1 MPSDVNAMIRQR
13 QVNASTGLAS
23 ASDDDSRRAASR
35 RTALVLVSIAIAFFG
50 GVIVAQYSGS
60 PSAGIAVL
68 GFAILGFLI
77 VAIGRNVR
85 K

>member
-1 MPSDVNAMIRQR
+1 MQRPKKMADTRSD
-13 QVNASTGLAS
+13 LAGG
-23 ASDDDSRRAASR
+23 ADPRRAASR
-35 RTALVLVSIAIAFFG
+35 RTALVLISIAVAFFA
-50 GVIVAQYSGS
+50 GVILAQYSGA
-60 PSAGIAVL
+60 PSVGIAVL

>member
-1 MPSDVNAMIRQR
+1 MQRAKNMANTRSDPV
-13 QVNASTGLAS
+13 
-23 ASDDDSRRAASR
+23 SDPDSRRTASR
-35 RTALVLVSIAIAFFG
+35 RTALVLSSIAVAFFG
-50 GVIVAQYSGS
+50 GIILAQYSGALS
-60 PSAGIAVL
+60 VGIAVL

>member
-1 MPSDVNAMIRQR
+1 MMHRPKDPASSWSDP
-13 QVNASTGLAS
+13 
-23 ASDDDSRRAASR
+23 ASDRDSRRAASR
-35 RTALVLVSIAIAFFG
+35 RTALGLSSTAMAFFV
-50 GVIVAQYSGS
+50 GVILAQYSGL
-60 PSAGIAVL
+60 PSVGFPVL

>member
-1 MPSDVNAMIRQR
+1 MPNDMNAMIRQR
-13 QVNASTGLAS
+13 QVTAS
-23 ASDDDSRRAASR
+23 AGSAGASDHDSRRAASW
-35 RTALVLVSIAIAFFG
+35 RTALVLASIAIAFFG
-50 GVIVAQYSGS
+50 GVIAAQYSGS
-60 PSAGIAVL
+60 PSVGIAVL